1 MRWKRIAGIAA
12 VLFIAMIA
20 AAYVILSTYDY
31 NKLKPRIAKVVED
44 APGREL
50 TLAGDINLDVGLSP
64 TLVVEDVSFQNA
76 TWGSRPELA
85 KLKRFEIQVA
95 LLPLIL
101 KRIIVK
107 RIILVS
113 PDILVE
119 TDSSGKS
126 KLS

>member
-1 MRWKRIAGIAA
+1 MRWKRMAGIAA
-12 VLFIAMIA
+12 VLFIAMIV

-31 NKLKPRIAKVVED
+31 NKFKPRIAKVVKD
-44 APGREL
+44 ATGREL
-50 TLAGDINLDVGLSP
+50 TLAGDINLDVGLLP

-76 TWGSRPELA
+76 AWGSRPELA
-85 KLKRFEIQVA
+85 KLKPFEIQVA

>member
-12 VLFIAMIA
+12 VLFIAMIV

-31 NKLKPRIAKVVED
+31 NKFKPHIAKVVED
-44 APGREL
+44 VTGREL

>member
-1 MRWKRIAGIAA
+1 MRWKRMAGIAA
-12 VLFIAMIA
+12 VLFIAMIV

-31 NKLKPRIAKVVED
+31 NKFKPHIAKVVED
-44 APGREL
+44 VTGREL

-76 TWGSRPELA
+76 AWGSRPELA

-101 KRIIVK
+101 KRIIVN

>member
-1 MRWKRIAGIAA
+1 MRWKRIVGVAA
-12 VLFIAMIA
+12 FLFIAMIV

-31 NKLKPRIAKVVED
+31 NKFKPRIAKIVED
-44 APGREL
+44 ATGRAL
-50 TLAGDINLDVGLSP
+50 TLAGDIDLEVGLSP

-85 KLKRFEIQVA
+85 KLKRFEIQIA